1 MVRLLISCADAEETT
16 GRTEHA
22 TRAAAKL
29 SLERA
34 FIFASLTASA
44 RPAVRPA
51 GARPAE
57 LVRGMIGVPY
67 HRS

>member
-29 SLERA
+29 SLERT
-34 FIFASLTASA
+34 FIFLNSLE
-44 RPAVRPA
+44 RQR
-51 GARPAE
+51 
-57 LVRGMIGVPY
+57 I
-67 HRS
+67 